1 MANEVR
7 KGIITVVL
15 VVIIGLFAVSGI
27 GYIRQRMAADQG
39 VKYLN
44 QKEYQKAYEEFDSA
58 ASRFTLIFTKQKKNV
73 LFYEGEALY
82 QMGEYN
88 KAVEVYDKLIDRGES
103 KAYSLKAYCL
113 MQRNKTKEAIEVCD
127 LGISEFP
134 EEGEI
139 YCTKYAIYA
148 KQEKYKEG
156 LKIIQKALKQEGL
169 KNKQE
174 VLFARISAYESLF
187 DFDTAY
193 KYTKAYVKAYPKDA
207 QGKKELTF
215 LETR

>member
-1 MANEVR
+1 MDSRLKAILT
-7 KGIITVVL
+7 GVL
-15 VVIIGLFAVSGI
+15 IVILGLFAISGV
-27 GYIRQRMAADQG
+27 GYVRQRMAASDG
-39 VKYLN
+39 VKYLE
-44 QKEYQKAYEEFDSA
+44 QKEYQKAYEKFDSA
-58 ASRFTLIFTKQKKNV
+58 ASRFTLFFTKQKKNV

-88 KAVEVYDKLIDRGES
+88 KAIEVYDKLIDHGES
-103 KAYSLKAYCL
+103 RAYSFKAYCL
-113 MQRNKTKEAIEVCD
+113 MHQKKTKEALSVCN

-148 KQEKYKEG
+148 KQEKYKQG
-156 LKIIQKALKQEGL
+156 LNVIKTALKQENL
-169 KNKQE
+169 KDKQE
-174 VLFARISAYESLF
+174 VLFARIGAYESMF

-193 KYTKAYVKAYPKDA
+193 KYAKAYVKEYPKDA

>member
-1 MANEVR
+1 MNSR
-7 KGIITVVL
+7 LKGIVTVIL
-15 VVIIGLFAVSGI
+15 IVIIGLVAVSGI
-27 GYIRQRMAADQG
+27 GYIRQRMAEHQG
-39 VKYLN
+39 VKYLK

-88 KAVEVYDKLIDRGES
+88 KAAEIYDRLIDRGEV

-113 MQRNKTKEAIEVCD
+113 MQRNKTKEALEVCN

-134 EEGEI
+134 KEGEI

-156 LKIIQKALKQEGL
+156 LQVIKKALKQDEL
-169 KNKQE
+169 KNKKE

-193 KYTKAYVKAYPKDA
+193 KYTKAM
-207 QGKKELTF
+207 
-215 LETR
+215 

>member
-1 MANEVR
+1 MNSR
-7 KGIITVVL
+7 LKGIITAVL

-27 GYIRQRMAADQG
+27 GYIRQRMAADEG
-39 VKYLN
+39 VKYLK

-82 QMGEYN
+82 QMGEYD
-88 KAVEVYDKLIDRGES
+88 KAADVYDKLIDRGES

-113 MQRNKTKEAIEVCD
+113 MQKNKTKEAVKVCD

-134 EEGEI
+134 EEGDI

-148 KQEKYKEG
+148 KQEKYKDG
-156 LKIIQKALKQEGL
+156 LKIINKALKQENL
-169 KNKQE
+169 NNKKE
-174 VLFARISAYESLF
+174 VLFARISAYESMF

-207 QGKKELTF
+207 QGKRELTF

>member
-1 MANEVR
+1 MNSR
-7 KGIITVVL
+7 LKGIVTVIL
-15 VVIIGLFAVSGI
+15 IVIIGLVAVSGI
-27 GYIRQRMAADQG
+27 GYIRQRMAEDQG
-39 VKYLN
+39 VKYLK

-88 KAVEVYDKLIDRGES
+88 KAAEI
-103 KAYSLKAYCL
+103 YCL
-113 MQRNKTKEAIEVCD
+113 MQRNKTKEALEVCN

-134 EEGEI
+134 KEGEI

-156 LKIIQKALKQEGL
+156 LQVIKKALKQDEL
-169 KNKQE
+169 KNKKE

>member
-1 MANEVR
+1 MEFQNFR
-7 KGIITVVL
+7 K
-15 VVIIGLFAVSGI
+15 
-27 GYIRQRMAADQG
+27 
-39 VKYLN
+39 
-44 QKEYQKAYEEFDSA
+44 KEKSTARS
-58 ASRFTLIFTKQKKNV
+58 
-73 LFYEGEALY
+73 
-82 QMGEYN
+82 
-88 KAVEVYDKLIDRGES
+88 
-103 KAYSLKAYCL
+103 
-113 MQRNKTKEAIEVCD
+113 MQFN
-127 LGISEFP
+127 
-134 EEGEI
+134 
-139 YCTKYAIYA
+139 A

>member
-1 MANEVR
+1 MNSR
-7 KGIITVVL
+7 LKGIITVVL

-193 KYTKAYVKAYPKDA
+193 RYAKAYVKAYPKDA
-207 QGKKELTF
+207 NGKKELTF

>member
-1 MANEVR
+1 M
-7 KGIITVVL
+7 
-15 VVIIGLFAVSGI
+15 
-27 GYIRQRMAADQG
+27 
-39 VKYLN
+39 
-44 QKEYQKAYEEFDSA
+44 
-58 ASRFTLIFTKQKKNV
+58 IFTKQKKNV

-88 KAVEVYDKLIDRGES
+88 KAAEIYDRLIDRGEV

-113 MQRNKTKEAIEVCD
+113 MQRNKTKEALEVCN

-134 EEGEI
+134 KEGEI

-156 LKIIQKALKQEGL
+156 LQVIKKALKQDEL
-169 KNKQE
+169 KNKKE

>member
-1 MANEVR
+1 MDSR
-7 KGIITVVL
+7 LKGIITALL
-15 VVIIGLFAVSGI
+15 VVFIGLFAISGV
-27 GYIRQRMAADQG
+27 GYIRQRMAASEG
-39 VKYLN
+39 IKYLD

-58 ASRFTLIFTKQKKNV
+58 ASRFTLVFTKQKKNV

-88 KAVEVYDKLIDRGES
+88 KAIEVYDKLIDRGEG
-103 KAYSLKAYCL
+103 KAYSMKALCL
-113 MQRNKTKEAIEVCD
+113 MQQKKQKQALKVCD
-127 LGISEFP
+127 QGISELP
-134 EEGEI
+134 QEGDV

-148 KQEKYKEG
+148 KQEKYKQG
-156 LKIIQKALKQEGL
+156 LKVIQKALKQENL
-169 KNKQE
+169 NDKKE
-174 VLFARISAYESLF
+174 VLFARISAYEAMF

>member
-1 MANEVR
+1 MNSR
-7 KGIITVVL
+7 LKGIITAVL

-27 GYIRQRMAADQG
+27 GYIRQRMAADEG
-39 VKYLN
+39 VKYLK

-82 QMGEYN
+82 QMGEYD
-88 KAVEVYDKLIDRGES
+88 KAADVYDKLIDRGES

-113 MQRNKTKEAIEVCD
+113 MQKNKTKEAVKVCD

-134 EEGEI
+134 EEGDI

-148 KQEKYKEG
+148 KQEKYKDG
-156 LKIIQKALKQEGL
+156 LKIINKALKQENL
-169 KNKQE
+169 NNKKE
-174 VLFARISAYESLF
+174 ALFARISAYESMF

-193 KYTKAYVKAYPKDA
+193 KYTKAYVKVYPKDT
-207 QGKKELTF
+207 QGKRELTF

>member
-1 MANEVR
+1 MNSR
-7 KGIITVVL
+7 LKGIITVVL

-113 MQRNKTKEAIEVCD
+113 MQRNKDRK
-127 LGISEFP
+127 S
-134 EEGEI
+134 
-139 YCTKYAIYA
+139 
-148 KQEKYKEG
+148 
-156 LKIIQKALKQEGL
+156 
-169 KNKQE
+169 
-174 VLFARISAYESLF
+174 
-187 DFDTAY
+187 
-193 KYTKAYVKAYPKDA
+193 
-207 QGKKELTF
+207 
-215 LETR
+215 TRLNSSHRN

>member
-1 MANEVR
+1 MNSR
-7 KGIITVVL
+7 LKGIITAVL

-27 GYIRQRMAADQG
+27 GYIRQRMAADEG
-39 VKYLN
+39 VKYLK

-82 QMGEYN
+82 QMGEYD
-88 KAVEVYDKLIDRGES
+88 KAADVYDKLIDRGES

-113 MQRNKTKEAIEVCD
+113 MQKNKTKEAVKVCD

-134 EEGEI
+134 EEGDI

-148 KQEKYKEG
+148 KQEKYKDG
-156 LKIIQKALKQEGL
+156 LKIINKALKQENL
-169 KNKQE
+169 NNKKE
-174 VLFARISAYESLF
+174 VLFARISAYESMF

-193 KYTKAYVKAYPKDA
+193 KYTKAYVKVYPKDT
-207 QGKKELTF
+207 QGKRELTF

>member
-1 MANEVR
+1 MNSKG
-7 KGIITVVL
+7 KGIITAVIVVL
-15 VVIIGLFAVSGI
+15 IVLAAFCGF
-27 GYIRQRMAADQG
+27 GYISQRMTASEG
-39 VKYLN
+39 ITYLDK
-44 QKEYQKAYEEFDSA
+44 KEYQKAYEEFDSA

-88 KAVEVYDKLIDRGES
+88 KAAEIYDRLIDRGEI

-113 MQRNKTKEAIEVCD
+113 MQRNKTKEALEVCN

-134 EEGEI
+134 KEGEI

-156 LKIIQKALKQEGL
+156 LQVIKKALKQDEL
-169 KNKQE
+169 KNKKE

>member
-1 MANEVR
+1 MNSR
-7 KGIITVVL
+7 LKGIITVVL

-44 QKEYQKAYEEFDSA
+44 QKEYQKAYEEFDS

>member
-1 MANEVR
+1 MNSRLKA
-7 KGIITVVL
+7 IITVVL
-15 VVIIGLFAVSGI
+15 VVFVGLFAISGV
-27 GYIRQRMAADQG
+27 GYIRQRMAASEG
-39 VKYLN
+39 LKYLD

-58 ASRFTLIFTKQKKNV
+58 ASRFTFIFTKQKKNV
-73 LFYEGEALY
+73 LLYEGESLY

-88 KAVEVYDKLIDRGES
+88 KAIEVYDKLIDHGES
-103 KAYSLKAYCL
+103 KAYSFKAFCL
-113 MQRNKTKEAIEVCD
+113 VQQKKTKEALKVCD

-134 EEGEI
+134 EEGDI

-148 KQEKYKEG
+148 KQKKYKQG
-156 LKIIQKALKQEGL
+156 LSVIKKALKQDSL
-169 KNKQE
+169 NDKKE
-174 VLFARISAYESLF
+174 VLFARISAYESMF

-193 KYTKAYVKAYPKDA
+193 KYAKSYVKTYPKDA

>member
-1 MANEVR
+1 MDSRLKAILT
-7 KGIITVVL
+7 GVL
-15 VVIIGLFAVSGI
+15 IVILGLFAISGV
-27 GYIRQRMAADQG
+27 GYVRQRMAASDG
-39 VKYLN
+39 VKYLE

-58 ASRFTLIFTKQKKNV
+58 ASRFTLFFTKQKKNV

-88 KAVEVYDKLIDRGES
+88 KAIEVYDKLIDHGES
-103 KAYSLKAYCL
+103 RAYSFKAYCL
-113 MQRNKTKEAIEVCD
+113 MHQKKTKEALSVCN

-148 KQEKYKEG
+148 KQEKYQQG
-156 LKIIQKALKQEGL
+156 LNVIKTALKQSDL
-169 KNKQE
+169 KDKQE
-174 VLFARISAYESLF
+174 VLFARIGAYESMF

-193 KYTKAYVKAYPKDA
+193 KYAKAYVKAYPKDA

>member
-1 MANEVR
+1 
-7 KGIITVVL
+7 
-15 VVIIGLFAVSGI
+15 
-27 GYIRQRMAADQG
+27 
-39 VKYLN
+39 
-44 QKEYQKAYEEFDSA
+44 
-58 ASRFTLIFTKQKKNV
+58 
-73 LFYEGEALY
+73 
-82 QMGEYN
+82 MGEYN

-148 KQEKYKEG
+148 KQEKYKKG

-187 DFDTAY
+187 DFDTISHLFLFSSDCLVFIRFSFQNKQPAY
-193 KYTKAYVKAYPKDA
+193 LWFYSTTNKLVCVKIIIVSLI
-207 QGKKELTF
+207 GEIRKEI
-215 LETR
+215 ETVLPLL

>member
-1 MANEVR
+1 
-7 KGIITVVL
+7 
-15 VVIIGLFAVSGI
+15 
-27 GYIRQRMAADQG
+27 
-39 VKYLN
+39 
-44 QKEYQKAYEEFDSA
+44 
-58 ASRFTLIFTKQKKNV
+58 
-73 LFYEGEALY
+73 
-82 QMGEYN
+82 MGEYN
-88 KAVEVYDKLIDRGES
+88 KAAEIYDRLIDRGEV

-113 MQRNKTKEAIEVCD
+113 MQRNKTKEALEVCN

-134 EEGEI
+134 KEGEI

-156 LKIIQKALKQEGL
+156 LQVIKKALKQDEL
-169 KNKQE
+169 KNKKE
-174 VLFARISAYESLF
+174 VLFARIGAYESLF

>member
-1 MANEVR
+1 ME
-7 KGIITVVL
+7 
-15 VVIIGLFAVSGI
+15 
-27 GYIRQRMAADQG
+27 
-39 VKYLN
+39 
-44 QKEYQKAYEEFDSA
+44 
-58 ASRFTLIFTKQKKNV
+58 
-73 LFYEGEALY
+73 
-82 QMGEYN
+82 
-88 KAVEVYDKLIDRGES
+88 KLRHI
-103 KAYSLKAYCL
+103 
-113 MQRNKTKEAIEVCD
+113 QRNKTKEALEVCN

-134 EEGEI
+134 KEGEI

-156 LKIIQKALKQEGL
+156 LQVIKKALKQDEL
-169 KNKQE
+169 KNKKE

>member
-1 MANEVR
+1 MNSR
-7 KGIITVVL
+7 LKGIIAAVL
-15 VVIIGLFAVSGI
+15 IVFAGLIAVSGI
-27 GYIRQRMAADQG
+27 GYIRQRMAANQG
-39 VKYLN
+39 VEYLN

-73 LFYEGEALY
+73 LLYEGEALY

-88 KAVEVYDKLIDRGES
+88 KAVEVYDKLIDHGES

-113 MQRNKTKEAIEVCD
+113 MHQKKEKQALEVCN

-148 KQEKYKEG
+148 NQEQYKKG
-156 LKIIQKALKQEGL
+156 LKVIKKALKQEGL
-169 KNKQE
+169 KDKQK
-174 VLFARISAYESLF
+174 VLFARISAYESMF

-193 KYTKAYVKAYPKDA
+193 KYVKAYVKAYPNDA

>member
-1 MANEVR
+1 MDSRLKAILT
-7 KGIITVVL
+7 GVL
-15 VVIIGLFAVSGI
+15 IVILGLFAISGV
-27 GYIRQRMAADQG
+27 GYVRQRMAASDG
-39 VKYLN
+39 VKYLE

-58 ASRFTLIFTKQKKNV
+58 ASRFTLFFTKQKKNV

-88 KAVEVYDKLIDRGES
+88 KAIEVYDKLIDHGES
-103 KAYSLKAYCL
+103 RAYSFKAYCL
-113 MQRNKTKEAIEVCD
+113 MHQKKTKEALSVCN

-148 KQEKYKEG
+148 KQEKYKQG
-156 LKIIQKALKQEGL
+156 LNVIKTALKQENL

-174 VLFARISAYESLF
+174 VLFARISAYESMF

-193 KYTKAYVKAYPKDA
+193 KYAKAYVKAYPKDA

>member
-1 MANEVR
+1 MNSR
-7 KGIITVVL
+7 LKGIITAVLVVL
-15 VVIIGLFAVSGI
+15 VALFAISGI
-27 GYIRQRMAADQG
+27 GYIRQRMAASEG
-39 VKYLN
+39 VKYLD

-58 ASRFTLIFTKQKKNV
+58 SKRFTLVFTKQKKNV
-73 LFYEGEALY
+73 LLYEGEALY
-82 QMGEYN
+82 QIGEYN
-88 KAVEVYDKLIDRGES
+88 KAIEVYDKLIDHGES

-113 MQRNKTKEAIEVCD
+113 MQQKKQKEALNVCD

-134 EEGEI
+134 EEGDI

-148 KQEKYKEG
+148 KQKKYKQG
-156 LKIIQKALKQEGL
+156 LSVIKKALKQESL
-169 KNKQE
+169 NDKQE
-174 VLFARISAYESLF
+174 VLFARISAYESMF

-193 KYTKAYVKAYPKDA
+193 KYAKQYVKAYPKDA